1 MTTSSVTSI
10 NTYLCHQNQICKL
23 KYQFK
28 EYFIFNKPYS
38 FNIKILML
46 SVEDYYFIVI
56 MIHLNLQQ
64 VLTLPN
70 YSFQFHLWVIYLLCP
85 VKEIK
90 CSNYYNLLAAYKIS
104 ESASFHRVV
113 LIYCFGTQC
122 YNELSCFTYFNVKE
136 RSAR

>member
-28 EYFIFNKPYS
+28 QYFIFSITKAAPEN
-38 FNIKILML
+38 N
-46 SVEDYYFIVI
+46 YYIVI

-70 YSFQFHLWVIYLLCP
+70 YSFQFRLWVIYLLCP

-90 CSNYYNLLAAYKIS
+90 CSNYYNMLAAYKIWK
-104 ESASFHRVV
+104 SASFHHVV

-122 YNELSCFTYFNVKE
+122 YNELFCFTYLKKVAHVKE
-136 RSAR
+136 LSSIYIF